1 MFPSVIGMV
10 VSCSGPVT
18 HSPADLS
25 IGSAGS
31 SQLSSPWDLPMTE
44 GSCCTHG
51 HDWSVQGTKA
61 FYLNEG
67 TNGGTK
73 WVRLYR
79 SVQREP
85 HFLRGVGKGSKPAL
99 LLSKLY
105 FFRAVLG

>member
-10 VSCSGPVT
+10 VSRSGPVT

-61 FYLNEG
+61 FYLNEE
-67 TNGGTK
+67 TNRGNEVGQAVSISAKRATFSQ
-73 WVRLYR
+73 R
-79 SVQREP
+79 SREREQTGP
-85 HFLRGVGKGSKPAL
+85 FA
-99 LLSKLY
+99 
-105 FFRAVLG
+105 